1 VEAAS
6 LVLLM
11 QRLALA
17 RPSAILHWIFFSPR
31 PCLLSIKGT
40 GDPKPQLF
48 ALVSLPW
55 FGSMAALSSGV
66 FSPIGQRRTAT
77 FIYPLESL
85 RKMISEKKKNKK
97 L

>member
-1 VEAAS
+1 
-6 LVLLM
+6 M

-17 RPSAILHWIFFSPR
+17 RPSAILHWIFLLLVLPR

-48 ALVSLPW
+48 ALVSLPS

-66 FSPIGQRRTAT
+66 FSPIGKEWRPSLAVG
-77 FIYPLESL
+77 ILEKNDL
-85 RKMISEKKKNKK
+85 GEKKNKTVK
-97 L
+97 KTNLSGH